1 MGHSVI
7 GRGLCSSNAPYR
19 ARRVKSSVQIYYIS
33 YAQVYSYGLS
43 QALGRVH
50 AIHTIL
56 IIDNVGIP
64 EQFHSP

>member
-7 GRGLCSSNAPYR
+7 GRGLCSSNAPYG
-19 ARRVKSSVQIYYIS
+19 ARRVKSSVQIYYSS

-50 AIHTIL
+50 AIHIL
-56 IIDNVGIP
+56 IIDNVGVP